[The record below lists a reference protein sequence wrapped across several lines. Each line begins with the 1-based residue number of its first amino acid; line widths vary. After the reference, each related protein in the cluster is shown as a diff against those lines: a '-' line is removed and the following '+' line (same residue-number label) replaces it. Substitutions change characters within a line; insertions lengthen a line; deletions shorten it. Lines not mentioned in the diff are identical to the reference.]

1 MTLVQIA
8 LAVKNVPFD
17 EIVFVQYPVVADPAD
32 PNRVVPNKTAADQL
46 WAALAA
52 NQPIKVTNDPNDGGG
67 VIKVEPTPTPTPTET
82 PAPVATPT
90 PGATG
95 TPTPAPSET
104 AIELPD
110 SIPGTS
116 AADQTCSAGN
126 LRAKG

>member
-1 MTLVQIA
+1 V
-8 LAVKNVPFD
+8 N
-17 EIVFVQYPVVADPAD
+17 ADPAD

-52 NQPIKVTNDPNDGGG
+52 NEPIKVTNDPNAGGG
-67 VIKVEPTPTPTPTET
+67 VITVEPTPTET

-95 TPTPAPSET
+95 TPTPAPTET
-104 AIELPD
+104 AVELPD

-116 AADQTCSAGN
+116 AADETCSAGN